1 MASEYNTTGL
11 IRLAGVD
18 GSNNKITTMFSL
30 KKQITNCDSF
40 SDMYLASKGYENN
53 STHTVTFRL

>member
-30 KKQITNCDSF
+30 KTN
-40 SDMYLASKGYENN
+40 YKL
-53 STHTVTFRL
+53 